1 MSSGWAETVSGLFY
15 GNSMAV
21 TRRQYLI
28 ELLEEGWWSLSEL
41 QEELQT
47 TVKRLE
53 HDLQHV
59 ARSVRGTDRRL
70 TSEPARCDACSFV
83 FTDRA
88 PRRFT
93 TPSRCPRCK
102 NERILP
108 ARFHIR

>member
-1 MSSGWAETVSGLFY
+1 MSI
-15 GNSMAV
+15 
-21 TRRQYLI
+21 TRRQRLM
-28 ELLEEGWWSLSEL
+28 ELLESGWWNLAEL
-41 QEELQT
+41 QEELQSP
-47 TVKRLE
+47 VKRLD

-59 ARSVRGTDRRL
+59 ARSIRGSGRRL
-70 TSEPARCDACSFV
+70 VTEPAQCSSCSFS

-88 PRRFT
+88 PGRFT